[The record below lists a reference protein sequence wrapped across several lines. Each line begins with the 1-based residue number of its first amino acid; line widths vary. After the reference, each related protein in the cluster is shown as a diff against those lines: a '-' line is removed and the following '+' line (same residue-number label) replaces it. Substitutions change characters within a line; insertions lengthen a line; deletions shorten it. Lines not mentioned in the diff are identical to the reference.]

1 MISLLQPPTRVHPDT
16 DSERDTVN
24 GQTDARH
31 FSTSA
36 AFEPRDDHARPQ
48 TRSQHYDEWSTWR
61 PEREWPAPALI
72 KTTDDLFESCRQA
85 AAPRVDAPILEQRP
99 AVGCIEESVHS
110 AAEPAERVS
119 GAHQAGNG
127 AVNRRAFPRA
137 AGPFDG
143 RRIGAL
149 ETPIKIY
156 DLSVGGCFINSMH
169 EQQPGV
175 TMVLKI
181 DLPDQPSI
189 TVTAQS
195 LYSRVEFG
203 FGAMFINVNS
213 STQAKLEQAVTAAL
227 AAAPKSK

>member
-1 MISLLQPPTRVHPDT
+1 
-16 DSERDTVN
+16 VN
-24 GQTDARH
+24 GQTDSSQ

-36 AFEPRDDHARPQ
+36 VFEPRDDQARPQ
-48 TRSQHYDEWSTWR
+48 ARSQHDDEWSTWR

-72 KTTDDLFESCRQA
+72 RAPDDLFESCRPA
-85 AAPRVDAPILEQRP
+85 AAPAPPSVDAPI
-99 AVGCIEESVHS
+99 GD
-110 AAEPAERVS
+110 
-119 GAHQAGNG
+119 AGRG

-203 FGAMFINVNS
+203 FGAMFVNVNS
-213 STQAKLEQAVTAAL
+213 STRAKLEQAVTAAL
-227 AAAPKSK
+227 AAVSKSK